1 MSCRTGMGTNF
12 SEMKN
17 TETESACIEVQLHS
31 NDEAAKILGVA
42 PITMKVSRQTGTLL
56 GKPAPEFLKMGRLIR
71 YKNYVLVEWVE
82 QFRSY
87 NTTSQVKSNENSAI

>member
-1 MSCRTGMGTNF
+1 MGTNF

-17 TETESACIEVQLHS
+17 TETESTCFEVQLHS

-56 GKPAPEFLKMGRLIR
+56 GIPAPKFLKMGRLIR
-71 YKNYVLVEWVE
+71 YKNYVLWEWVE
-82 QFRSY
+82 QFRSFS
-87 NTTSQVKSNENSAI
+87 TTSQVKFDENSALQK